1 MYFVLCLLSPRNAR
15 GQVWGSGQV
24 NRVIMGYCI
33 NGQNFVE
40 EKKILTYKTVKNTDV
55 ISDNYNMASILL
67 LLNRHMEE
75 NTLK

>member
-1 MYFVLCLLSPRNAR
+1 
-15 GQVWGSGQV
+15 
-24 NRVIMGYCI
+24 MGYCI